1 MRDVTPDEDEGAAS
15 AQFGGEG
22 RCLQPGDGTE
32 NEVEAAT
39 SSWSSSVCLTCF
51 WGELGDP

>member
-22 RCLQPGDGTE
+22 RCLQRGDGTE
-32 NEVEAAT
+32 NDVEAAK
-39 SSWSSSVCLTCF
+39 SSWSSSLCLACSG
-51 WGELGDP
+51 GELGDP